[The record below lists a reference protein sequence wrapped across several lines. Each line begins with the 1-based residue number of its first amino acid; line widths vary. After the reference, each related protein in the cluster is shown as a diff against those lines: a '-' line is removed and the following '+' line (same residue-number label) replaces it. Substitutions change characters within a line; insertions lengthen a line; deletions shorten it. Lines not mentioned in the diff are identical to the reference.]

1 MITLFTTDCPKCKG
15 LEAKLNEKHV
25 EYVVERDV
33 QKMIDLGLM
42 SAPAL
47 QVDDKLMRFSEAV
60 KYVNELEVQ

>member
-1 MITLFTTDCPKCKG
+1 MITLFTTDCPKCKV

-25 EYVVERDV
+25 EYVIERDI
-33 QKMIDLGLM
+33 QKMMDLGLM

-47 QVDDKLMRFSEAV
+47 QVDDKLMRFLEAV

>member
-1 MITLFTTDCPKCKG
+1 MITLFTTDCPKCKV

-25 EYVVERDV
+25 EYVIERDV